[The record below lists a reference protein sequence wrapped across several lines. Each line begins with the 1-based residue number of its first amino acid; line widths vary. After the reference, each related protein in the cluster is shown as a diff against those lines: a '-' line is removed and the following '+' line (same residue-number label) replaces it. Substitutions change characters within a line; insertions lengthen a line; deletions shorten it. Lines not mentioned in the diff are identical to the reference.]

1 MAVAIGNANS
11 LINNNPDIAMT
22 GFQFVV
28 SEAEANN
35 LILLQK
41 GDDEL
46 TEKVND
52 ILAKA
57 LAAGMYDIWYEEALN
72 TAGVDISY
80 DAEGNPIVK
89 DTEDSAE

>member
-1 MAVAIGNANS
+1 MCY
-11 LINNNPDIAMT
+11 DK
-22 GFQFVV
+22 F
-28 SEAEANN
+28 
-35 LILLQK
+35 
-41 GDDEL
+41 L